1 MSDDLSIAL
10 RHVRASGFQVGEAW
24 TAAHEIA
31 QAHEGE
37 RLFDA
42 LHALLHRIEGDDWN
56 AGYWDRRAGTDL
68 KGDGPEAELE
78 ALERLAEGEPGA
90 SAARREG

>member
-1 MSDDLSIAL
+1 MNREFEKATEL
-10 RHVRASGFQVGEAW
+10 VRAAGFRIGAEW

-42 LHALLHRIEGDDWN
+42 LHALLHRIEGDSFN
-56 AGYWDRRAGTDL
+56 ASYWDRRAGTDFGG
-68 KGDGPEAELE
+68 KGHEAELE
-78 ALERLAEGEPGA
+78 ALVDLAA
-90 SAARREG
+90 KA